1 MDFSAK
7 KFKQELIEKKQ
18 IKKAKIASAN
28 KVAKKA
34 IEEVKAARE
43 FIISIKIDVIKAAL
57 NKSTHCS
64 LNNPTFDKKWWDN
77 SKLTTA
83 ITDRGIEIIDFES
96 ESFGSWFS
104 ELYQLGNNDLIDL
117 EKFLKKHFDSLSAI
131 AKAKGHSQFK
141 GIISDYT
148 SNSVRYINVLRLLIV
163 FHKLYLAF
171 YCGEDH
177 EEKGKSLEAIESA
190 MDEVVEY
197 ISDLLPGHFDSLI
210 EDLDLR
216 REHFIISWRYP
227 QDSKITDD
235 GFNARNLRWLSSWD
249 GNDAFL
255 KLNDAIDKRVNE
267 CHSYLLIEFQR
278 EDNEN
283 IYITSDFLKGLK
295 IEISAEHLSDIL
307 RALEFKVEINQLKNR
322 DGANSSSLKIA
333 WE

>member
-1 MDFSAK
+1 
-7 KFKQELIEKKQ
+7 
-18 IKKAKIASAN
+18 
-28 KVAKKA
+28 
-34 IEEVKAARE
+34 
-43 FIISIKIDVIKAAL
+43 
-57 NKSTHCS
+57 
-64 LNNPTFDKKWWDN
+64 
-77 SKLTTA
+77 
-83 ITDRGIEIIDFES
+83 
-96 ESFGSWFS
+96 
-104 ELYQLGNNDLIDL
+104 
-117 EKFLKKHFDSLSAI
+117 
-131 AKAKGHSQFK
+131 
-141 GIISDYT
+141 
-148 SNSVRYINVLRLLIV
+148 
-163 FHKLYLAF
+163 
-171 YCGEDH
+171 
-177 EEKGKSLEAIESA
+177 

-216 REHFIISWRYP
+216 REHFVISWRYP

-255 KLNDAIDKRVNE
+255 KLNDAINKRVNE

-278 EDNEN
+278 EDNEY

-322 DGANSSSLKIA
+322 DGPNSSSLKIA